1 MENQNWL
8 KRSDQIFY
16 NMINIRA
23 RSHLTTTMSFL
34 SFFIVLEWS
43 LSAILNAGK
52 IRVQQR
58 QSRFLFDFNLVF
70 HDSEQQP
77 VLKVVLTT

>member
-1 MENQNWL
+1 MENQNGL

-16 NMINIRA
+16 NMMNIRA

-52 IRVQQR
+52 IRVLGDNNDKVDF
-58 QSRFLFDFNLVF
+58 FLT
-70 HDSEQQP
+70 SI
-77 VLKVVLTT
+77 